1 MNINHQVRSR
11 RVWQFRT
18 GCTVLIVICSLFFSP
33 LFRPGRASAQT
44 ATPLSP
50 KETVRRFYDLLR
62 QRKYVEAF
70 QYSVYAPAVET
81 LSPAQFKLLE
91 AVFQAMTEAI
101 PENVQLNG
109 EQITGNLATV
119 YLTSP
124 ESGTE
129 SKEVVT
135 VVNDKNNPM
144 GVLKTETS
152 DKAVSPGQNILE
164 ERDKNA
170 SIKPTVTA
178 ASPNAESKTGIIK
191 TEGQA
196 ANQSSNVLPV
206 NLILVNGQWK
216 IGDVETQALVNSF
229 KDQYFFYELN
239 GAFQQMQSNE
249 GSIYNLLTTLVNV
262 ELVYARSNNGFCAS
276 ISELVQEGI
285 LKDNVK
291 ATQMF
296 GYRYEVVLS
305 ADRTSF
311 AIYAEP
317 MNYPL
322 TGRFSY
328 FADPSGVQ
336 VKEIG
341 GARLQPGK

>member
-1 MNINHQVRSR
+1 MNVNHQVVSR
-11 RVWQFRT
+11 RVFLLRT
-18 GCTVLIVICSLFFSP
+18 RCLVVILICGLCVSP
-33 LFRPGRASAQT
+33 LLQPGSVSAQT
-44 ATPLSP
+44 PKPLSP
-50 KETVRRFYDLLR
+50 KETVRRFYELLR

-109 EQITGNLATV
+109 EQISGNLATV

-124 ESGTE
+124 ESGTD

-135 VVNDKNNPM
+135 VVNDKDNPM

-152 DKAVSPGQNILE
+152 DKAARPDQSILE

-170 SIKPTVTA
+170 ALKPTVTA
-178 ASPNAESKTGIIK
+178 TSPNTKSKTGIIK
-191 TEGQA
+191 AEGQPV
-196 ANQSSNVLPV
+196 NQSSDVLPV
-206 NLILVNGQWK
+206 NLILVHGQWK

-262 ELVYARSNNGFCAS
+262 EMVYARSNNGFCAS
-276 ISELVQEGI
+276 IPELVREGI

-291 ATQMF
+291 ETQMF
-296 GYRYEVVLS
+296 GYHYEVVLS

-336 VKEIG
+336 VKELG

>member
-1 MNINHQVRSR
+1 MNINHQVLSR

-18 GCTVLIVICSLFFSP
+18 GCTVLILICSLFFFP

-50 KETVRRFYDLLR
+50 KETVRRFYELLR

-91 AVFQAMTEAI
+91 SDFQAMADAI
-101 PENVQLNG
+101 PEKVMLNG
-109 EQITGNLATV
+109 EQITGSQATV
-119 YLTSP
+119 YLTD
-124 ESGTE
+124 EATE
-129 SKEVVT
+129 TKSKEIVT

-144 GVLKTETS
+144 GVLKTESS
-152 DKAVSPGQNILE
+152 DKVVQPGRDLVE
-164 ERDKNA
+164 ERTRNA
-170 SIKPTVTA
+170 QIKPKVTA
-178 ASPNAESKTGIIK
+178 ASNNAESKAGIIK
-191 TEGQA
+191 AESQAVTE
-196 ANQSSNVLPV
+196 SSNVLPV
-206 NLILVNGQWK
+206 NLILINGHWK
-216 IGDVETQALVNSF
+216 IGDAETQALVNTF
-229 KDQYFFYELN
+229 KDQYFFYERD

-249 GSIYNLLTTLVNV
+249 GSIYNLITTLANV
-262 ELVYARSNNGFCAS
+262 EMVYARSNNGLCAS
-276 ISELVQEGI
+276 IPELVQEGI
-285 LKDNVK
+285 LKDNVQ

-328 FADPSGVQ
+328 FADQTGVQ